1 MIVRPCLSYALAVL
15 MMLCLVSPSV
25 HAASGSGEFS
35 PVESMLNSR
44 RDSKRLEGTKFK
56 IAKPFLRRTP
66 MGAIV
71 DEISMMIICST
82 EDDGAD
88 DVKRTNDALK
98 DYILVKEIDD
108 ELSLMAIYVDK
119 PQGDRFSEI
128 VIVNTRPEPSIMLF
142 SGDFTV
148 QSLIKV
154 GELSE
159 QQRKNLKKN
168 K

>member
-56 IAKPFLRRTP
+56 IAKPFLKRTP
-66 MGAIV
+66 MGAVV

-82 EDDGAD
+82 EDDGAET
-88 DVKRTNDALK
+88 VAITAETLK
-98 DYILVKEIDD
+98 SYLLVKEIDD
-108 ELSLMAIYVDK
+108 EMSEMAIYVDK

-159 QQRKNLKKN
+159 QQRKHLKKN